1 MTPPPVHVAGGSGV
15 ARVFRYAYRVP
26 LLLIHLLLFLPITL
40 LCLSPLLVWIR
51 VGDENAGDV
60 AVRWWSG
67 GLMRIFGF
75 RLRRVGKPL
84 PGPTLFVA
92 NHVSW
97 IDIELMHSQR
107 MMGFV
112 AKAEIARWPLVGWL
126 ASRGGT
132 IYHHRGSNDSLHGVM
147 HQMVQRLEQGLSVGV
162 FPEGRTTRGDAIAT
176 FHARIFQPA
185 VVANVPAQPVALKYG
200 LRGNAQTIIA
210 FGERENFFQNFVRLL
225 GEPGRVAEVH
235 VLEPGAASEDGRRR
249 MADTC
254 RERIIAA
261 MAG

>member
-1 MTPPPVHVAGGSGV
+1 M
-15 ARVFRYAYRVP
+15 ARVFRYLYRVP
-26 LLLIHLLLFLPITL
+26 LLLVHLLVFLPVTL

-97 IDIELMHSQR
+97 IDIVALHSQR

-112 AKAEIARWPLVGWL
+112 AKHEIRGWPVVGWL
-126 ASRGGT
+126 AIR
-132 IYHHRGSNDSLHGVM
+132 
-147 HQMVQRLEQGLSVGV
+147 
-162 FPEGRTTRGDAIAT
+162 
-176 FHARIFQPA
+176 
-185 VVANVPAQPVALKYG
+185 
-200 LRGNAQTIIA
+200 
-210 FGERENFFQNFVRLL
+210 
-225 GEPGRVAEVH
+225 
-235 VLEPGAASEDGRRR
+235 
-249 MADTC
+249 
-254 RERIIAA
+254 
-261 MAG
+261 

>member
-15 ARVFRYAYRVP
+15 ARVFRYLYRVP
-26 LLLIHLLLFLPITL
+26 LLLVHLLVFLPVTL

-97 IDIELMHSQR
+97 IDIEALHSQR
-107 MMGFV
+107 
-112 AKAEIARWPLVGWL
+112 
-126 ASRGGT
+126 
-132 IYHHRGSNDSLHGVM
+132 
-147 HQMVQRLEQGLSVGV
+147 
-162 FPEGRTTRGDAIAT
+162 
-176 FHARIFQPA
+176 
-185 VVANVPAQPVALKYG
+185 
-200 LRGNAQTIIA
+200 
-210 FGERENFFQNFVRLL
+210 
-225 GEPGRVAEVH
+225 
-235 VLEPGAASEDGRRR
+235 
-249 MADTC
+249 
-254 RERIIAA
+254 
-261 MAG
+261 